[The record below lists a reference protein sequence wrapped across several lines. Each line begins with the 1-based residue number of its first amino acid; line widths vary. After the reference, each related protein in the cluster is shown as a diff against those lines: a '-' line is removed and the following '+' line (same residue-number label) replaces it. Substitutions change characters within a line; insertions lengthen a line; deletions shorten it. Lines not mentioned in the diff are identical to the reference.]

1 LHEHA
6 ARLKE
11 LEQRLTHAGVLLEQ
25 ERDRCLQLNNHAD
38 SLKSELQQL
47 NAANATLQ
55 EHMQSLGHAE
65 RMVAELS
72 VRMSELA
79 DANRDLTAQ
88 LNVKTSECGQHQ
100 ETINAINREKLT
112 MSVCVDRYESQLRAR
127 DEAVK
132 SYESKVESMQK
143 DIDRLQQRQINPDL
157 ERTIRFTQNLLQMPG
172 QSTGEMESSAFGD
185 SNPQFQTSGSS
196 RSATANWMQGHGNTD
211 FANSMNGSLS
221 QLYANSNGSVRNT
234 RNSEVSGE
242 NEFERFTDGNAR
254 TSDYNSHLPDRE
266 QFVGSK
272 HSELHEM
279 LQQQQVPQQHQQHQP
294 QFQPNYINSH
304 HGSYSQTGFIGNA
317 SMPSAANKGT
327 YFPSRQGV
335 MNITAPVDDFRA
347 STQLLYAS
355 GGVARAP
362 TTPPQLGQRSLS
374 FSGITTPSSFAHNP
388 VVGATFAGASGH
400 EYNIESGNAA
410 TAGVVGNARLHLV
423 SAVPPSLSPTQSAAS
438 AGSSLQARLPL
449 RQSQAPPAAPS
460 PAQANVSAHG
470 VSQPVTAQ
478 SPSVRFS
485 KLGNDLQTLAKKL
498 DSYEGKKK

>member
-11 LEQRLTHAGVLLEQ
+11 LEQRLTHSGVLLEQ

-172 QSTGEMESSAFGD
+172 QSTGEMEAFD
-185 SNPQFQTSGSS
+185 DNNPQFQTSGSS
-196 RSATANWMQGHGNTD
+196 RLATAHRMQGHGNTD
-211 FANSMNGSLS
+211 FANSMNGNLS

-234 RNSEVSGE
+234 RNSEVSDE
-242 NEFERFTDGNAR
+242 NQFERFTDGNAR
-254 TSDYNSHLPDRE
+254 TSDYISHVPDRE
-266 QFVGSK
+266 QFVGSV

-279 LQQQQVPQQHQQHQP
+279 LQQQQVPQHQQHQL
-294 QFQPNYINSH
+294 QFQPNYVNGH

-317 SMPSAANKGT
+317 SMPSAASKGT

-335 MNITAPVDDFRA
+335 MNIAAPVDDFRA
-347 STQLLYAS
+347 SNQLLYAS
-355 GGVARAP
+355 GGVERAP
-362 TTPPQLGQRSLS
+362 NTPPQLGQRALS
-374 FSGITTPSSFAHNP
+374 FSGINTPSSFAHYP
-388 VVGATFAGASGH
+388 AGGPTFAGASGY
-400 EYNIESGNAA
+400 EYNIESGNVA
-410 TAGVVGNARLHLV
+410 TAGAAGNARLHLV
-423 SAVPPSLSPTQSAAS
+423 SAAPPSLSPTQSAAS
-438 AGSSLQARLPL
+438 AGSSLQARLPV

-460 PAQANVSAHG
+460 LAQANISNHG
-470 VSQPVTAQ
+470 VSTPVTAQ

-485 KLGNDLQTLAKKL
+485 KLGTDLQALAKKL